1 MVIKS
6 HPTCDK
12 LIEQFK
18 AEQREVEKLAIQLMV
33 DGPSEPKKSKEKRI
47 YDILKYVHVLLFEW
61 IIKIS
66 NGD

>member
-1 MVIKS
+1 LVIKS

-47 YDILKYVHVLLFEW
+47 YDLVSACNKSNANFE
-61 IIKIS
+61 
-66 NGD
+66 